1 MVLAAEATNDVEFNE
16 SESFDGA
23 LRSVFPFLPQD
34 KSIQRKRCLEA
45 QETPI
50 DVVIPLHKS
59 TCQGINVN
67 DACVAEETPVFEI
80 TPATDMSSIGTEM
93 SAMEEFPAADQ
104 TLMR

>member
-1 MVLAAEATNDVEFNE
+1 MKLSSLIWSISVV
-16 SESFDGA
+16 GA
-23 LRSVFPFLPQD
+23 VRSVFPFLLQD

-67 DACVAEETPVFEI
+67 NACVAEETSVFEI
-80 TPATDMSSIGTEM
+80 ALATDMSSIGTEM
-93 SAMEEFPAADQ
+93 SAIEEFSATD
-104 TLMR
+104 